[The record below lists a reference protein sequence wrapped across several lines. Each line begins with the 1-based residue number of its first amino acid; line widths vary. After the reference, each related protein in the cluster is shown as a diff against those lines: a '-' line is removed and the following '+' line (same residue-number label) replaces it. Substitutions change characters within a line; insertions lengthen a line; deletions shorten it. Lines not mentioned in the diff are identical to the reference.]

1 MSEKQPTLRQQIEAF
16 ENKQFLDNN
25 CYYFYDWFCKD
36 KALAGKAKSLMAKA
50 KKFAI
55 KMNVDLDKHYVWFKN
70 NCPMNGPL
78 YDDFRIANIETGDVV
93 YNVSPLDGHSGKAR
107 AYSAANGFDTPIAED
122 WTWKDMFALL

>member
-1 MSEKQPTLRQQIEAF
+1 MENQPTLRQQIEAF
-16 ENKQFLDNN
+16 DNKQFLDKD

-36 KALAGKAKSLMAKA
+36 KSLEGKAKSLMAKA
-50 KKFAI
+50 KKFAT

-78 YDDFRIANIETGDVV
+78 YDDFRIANLETGDVV

-107 AYSAANGFDTPIAED
+107 VYSASNGFETPIAEE